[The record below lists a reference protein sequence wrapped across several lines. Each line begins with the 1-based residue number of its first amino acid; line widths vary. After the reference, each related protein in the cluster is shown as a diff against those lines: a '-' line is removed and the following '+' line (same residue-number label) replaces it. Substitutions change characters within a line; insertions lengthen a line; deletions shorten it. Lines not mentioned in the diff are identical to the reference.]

1 MVRFFRAATLV
12 TAVALSAG
20 VALPAAQ
27 EVEETLAPAA
37 DEDTPS
43 AMDDAP
49 VPAASEGPRASLSS
63 NVSKRALTETHERIH
78 PLSSPAG
85 SKLTLLAGDKRPH
98 SVLTSHAS
106 KLTPRATE
114 CLAALDEDEEA
125 HLWVFF
131 ADKGIGSD
139 EERRAALARAEQ
151 SLTERARKRRLRSRP
166 PDRLVDEYDL
176 PVSSEYVAAVAGA
189 GAEIRSVSRWLNAA
203 SVSIPA
209 GQVQTLVVLP
219 SVESIDLMRTY
230 RWREPAV
237 EALDSDEGARPMRE
251 SSPPVHEPT
260 AILPYLGPGHSL
272 AGQSFD
278 YGYSSGQIEQI
289 NVDAA
294 HGAGYFGSG
303 VLIAML
309 DTGFERRHKSLRHL
323 DQYGQIIAE
332 HDFVYGDGDTR
343 YNPDTDTLGRTQT
356 DHGTRVLSLVAGF
369 RPTQLIGPA
378 FAADYLLFA
387 TEILNPPDHI
397 IEEHWWIAGSEW
409 ADSIGAD
416 IISSSLGYQEFD
428 DTTDYSW
435 SDMDGNTAL
444 TTIAADIAASRGILV
459 LNAMGNVGG
468 FSGDFINAPA
478 DADSI
483 VAVGGID
490 IDNTLHPSSLRGPT
504 YDGRTKPEVVGPYRA
519 WTAQTD
525 VSIPSYEDSID
536 GRYGGTSMATALV
549 AGLAAL
555 VLEANSSRSAM
566 ELREAIMETASSADA
581 PNDSMGWG
589 IADAWA
595 AMTYYGHVQVR
606 EEETLLDLYP
616 NPFLPAEHAEVII
629 PFRLLNETDI
639 SLRIYSLSG
648 ELVKEFTEGELG
660 GRRKLAGEYV
670 GDEALRWNGMNASG
684 KVVASGVYL
693 VILSTGYADT
703 VKKLAVVR

>member
-1 MVRFFRAATLV
+1 MAWFFRAATLV
-12 TAVALSAG
+12 TAVALIAG
-20 VALPAAQ
+20 VALLAAPG
-27 EVEETLAPAA
+27 VEETLAPASEEGA
-37 DEDTPS
+37 PRAT
-43 AMDDAP
+43 DDGP
-49 VPAASEGPRASLSS
+49 LPAADEGPRPTLSS
-63 NVSKRALTETHERIH
+63 NA
-78 PLSSPAG
+78 
-85 SKLTLLAGDKRPH
+85 SKLTLRAADERPH
-98 SVLTSHAS
+98 SAPSSNAL
-106 KLTPRATE
+106 KLTPRAVE
-114 CLAALDEDEEA
+114 YLGALDEDEEA

-151 SLTERARKRRLRSRP
+151 KLTERARKRRLRSRP

-176 PVSSEYVAAVAGA
+176 PVSPEYVAAVAVA
-189 GAEIRSVSRWLNAA
+189 GAEIRTVSRWLNAA
-203 SVSIPA
+203 SVSIPS
-209 GQVQTLVVLP
+209 GQVPALFALP

-237 EALDSDEGARPMRE
+237 EVLDSEEGGRPTRE
-251 SSPPVHEPT
+251 SSPAVHEQT
-260 AILPYLGPGHSL
+260 AAPPCPGPGHSL

-278 YGYSSGQIEQI
+278 YGYSSRQIEQI

-323 DQYGQIIAE
+323 DEQGQIIAE
-332 HDFVYGDGDTR
+332 HDFVYGDDDTR

-356 DHGTRVLSLVAGF
+356 DHGTRMLSLIAGF

-397 IEEHWWIAGSEW
+397 VEEHWWIAGSER

-428 DTTDYSW
+428 DTTDYTYSN
-435 SDMDGNTAL
+435 MDGNTAL
-444 TTIAADIAASRGILV
+444 TTVAADIAASRGILV

-468 FSGDFINAPA
+468 FSDDFINAPA

-490 IDNTLHPSSLRGPT
+490 IDNTFHPSSIRGPT
-504 YDGRTKPEVVGPYRA
+504 YDGRIKPEVVGPYRA

-555 VLEANSSRSAM
+555 VLEANPTRSAM
-566 ELREAIMETASSADA
+566 ELREAIMETASAADA

-595 AMTYYGHVQVR
+595 AMNYYGQVQVR
-606 EEETLLDLYP
+606 GEETLLDLYP

-629 PFRLLNETDI
+629 PFRLVHQTDI
-639 SLRIYSLSG
+639 SLRVYSLCG

-670 GDEALRWNGMNASG
+670 GDEALRWDGMNDSG